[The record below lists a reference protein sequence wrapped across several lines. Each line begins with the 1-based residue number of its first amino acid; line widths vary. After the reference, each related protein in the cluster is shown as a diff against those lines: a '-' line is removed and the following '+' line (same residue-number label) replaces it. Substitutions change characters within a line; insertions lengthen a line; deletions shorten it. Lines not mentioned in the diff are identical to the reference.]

1 MSRTEAKSLAWWLG
15 EVYAP
20 VSPIR
25 PTRAPEHAAFFARA
39 AKRRRRSEEFVML
52 MDRSV
57 ADLFAR
63 MLRSW
68 RLVGET
74 AGERHWIEV
83 PGNIRAIGIR
93 FVDALRPV
101 GRKSLSRLEIE
112 ERATG
117 KRQVEARHRKR
128 VCRVLRYE
136 QAKERFDAEGKTFL
150 GSGLGEWPKF

>member
-1 MSRTEAKSLAWWLG
+1 
-15 EVYAP
+15 
-20 VSPIR
+20 
-25 PTRAPEHAAFFARA
+25 
-39 AKRRRRSEEFVML
+39 ML

-74 AGERHWIEV
+74 AGERHWIDV

-101 GRKSLSRLEIE
+101 GRRRLSRPEIE
-112 ERATG
+112 DRAVG
-117 KRQVEARHRKR
+117 NCLVEARHRKR
-128 VCRVLRYE
+128 MSRVLRYE

-150 GSGLGEWPKF
+150 GSGLGEWPEF